1 MVKVESLPEGERAAA
16 TSMYANV
23 DMLAAADIE
32 KIVTEKLATVTAQ
45 LPSSTLPHLVAEFR
59 NSWLRDEYC
68 RIVSRVLKARCHT
81 PTVDEKTWTFK
92 PAMSVETLPSAEQER
107 ARTLFAAVTRE
118 TAEEIQRATEDKW
131 LPYRANFPII
141 LPEECV
147 AELKKTWLK
156 VEYMHIVS
164 SIVTSSAIPS
174 ASSNIATSPSA
185 SPLTVKSRTRPLE
198 EVASAKTIQHEQ
210 LHKKISVV
218 VSIHLHKF
226 ASTSALK

>member
-1 MVKVESLPEGERAAA
+1 MTEE
-16 TSMYANV
+16 
-23 DMLAAADIE
+23 LAAM
-32 KIVTEKLATVTAQ
+32 TAQ

-68 RIVSRVLKARCHT
+68 RIVSRVLKARSQT
-81 PTVDEKTWTFK
+81 PTADEETWTFK

-118 TAEEIQRATEDKW
+118 TAEEIQGATEDKW
-131 LPYRANFPII
+131 VRYRANFPVTM
-141 LPEECV
+141 PEECV
-147 AELKKTWLK
+147 TELKKTWLK

-174 ASSNIATSPSA
+174 ASSNIATSPSV
-185 SPLTVKSRTRPLE
+185 SPLTVMRRTRPLE

-210 LHKKISVV
+210 LHRKKFSVV
-218 VSIHLHKF
+218 VSIHLPKF